1 MNWLTT
7 FTDFFGADSWQV
19 LALACVIGFLTFSSS
34 FVKLVW
40 SAKDQRISHLKSILE
55 VETLSPEVK
64 FVLVEDFNRSLF
76 LQATGIAGDKYM
88 REKYRELLEKSEG
101 DLTINQLRRA
111 SRFLEFEDKLI
122 VANKDRSRRI
132 GYMFDK
138 WYPLVLLS
146 AAIAQLVT
154 IIFLD
159 STFVSL
165 FVQWGLVGLSLALAI
180 FLKRQALNYEVA
192 LMIEEFQSNLQ

>member
-7 FTDFFGADSWQV
+7 FTEFFGADSWQV
-19 LALACVIGFLTFSSS
+19 LALACVIGFLTFASS

-40 SAKDQRISHLKSILE
+40 SAKGQRITHLKSILE

-111 SRFLEFEDKLI
+111 SRFLEFEDKVI
-122 VANKDRSRRI
+122 VANKDRSRRM

-138 WYPLVLLS
+138 WYPLILLCG
-146 AAIAQLVT
+146 AIAQLLT
-154 IIFLD
+154 IIFID
-159 STFVSL
+159 STEVSL
-165 FVQWGLVGLSLALAI
+165 FVQWGLVCISLVMAI
-180 FLKRQALNYEVA
+180 FLRRQAVNYEVA